1 MEKGLKLDR
10 VNELVNRL
18 NLIPHPEGGFYRQTY
33 QDDGLVEGFQGIDL
47 ASPHASSTAIYF
59 LMTEGNFSAFH
70 RLKQDEVWHFYE
82 GSALSVHVIQANG
95 IHQEIR
101 LGRNLEA
108 GEVYQAVVKRGI
120 VFGSCVDSG
129 YALVGCTVAPGFE
142 FGDFELLKKADLL
155 IAYPMHRRIIEKLT
169 RE

>member
-1 MEKGLKLDR
+1 MERVKALVDR
-10 VNELVNRL
+10 LELT
-18 NLIPHPEGGFYRQTY
+18 PHPEGGFYKQTY
-33 QDDGLVEGFQGIDL
+33 KDDGLVEGYRGIDL
-47 ASPHASSTAIYF
+47 EKPHAASTAIYF

-82 GSALSVHVIQANG
+82 GSALSVHIIRTDG
-95 IHQEIR
+95 SHQEIR
-101 LGRNLEA
+101 IGRNLEA
-108 GEVYQAVVKRGI
+108 GEVYQAVVKRGD

-142 FGDFELLKKADLL
+142 FEDFELLQKADL
-155 IAYPMHRRIIEKLT
+155 IQAYPMHRELIERLT